1 MANPTIIPG
10 FSSISDESDLT
21 ISAVE
26 PYLGFEAAWV
36 GRRCALTLK
45 GIGAPWVSTR
55 TIFGMTFSDPTG
67 QVLAVRE
74 STDTVSKRAAFQE
87 LSLQLSIPMSCVGT
101 VGAFAMVNNLWA
113 HSEGDYNSTTGEQ
126 TLIQTFD
133 IDLNRTVYMIGGNV
147 SLAFGPFM

>member
-1 MANPTIIPG
+1 MANPPNIPG
-10 FSSISDESDLT
+10 FSTVSDESDLT
-21 ISAVE
+21 ISAIE
-26 PYLGFEAAWV
+26 PYLGFEAACAGKNW
-36 GRRCALTLK
+36 ALTLK

-67 QVLAVRE
+67 QVLTVRE

-87 LSLQLSIPMSCVGT
+87 LSLQLSARMSCLCT
-101 VGAFAMVNNLWA
+101 VGAFAAVNSLWA

-133 IDLNRTVYMIGGNV
+133 IDLNRTVYMIGGSV